1 MSQRKAG
8 RERIVK
14 AKGLNYYYMFHHS
27 FFFCTSFFSI
37 IFKLTIFPFH
47 FAFLTAPHNFKC
59 KFPNWMTKK
68 KQWHTLDYSYSYTFW
83 QNNNTLS
90 IANTTSLMDENY
102 YLNEKL
108 TRHSLFN
115 GDEIRINCVD
125 TIKSTNDYVQLL
137 THYLTEW

>member
-1 MSQRKAG
+1 
-8 RERIVK
+8 
-14 AKGLNYYYMFHHS
+14 MFHHS
-27 FFFCTSFFSI
+27 FFFSFLVLRSHYVRINNFFSS
-37 IFKLTIFPFH
+37 FH

-102 YLNEKL
+102 YPNEKRP
-108 TRHSLFN
+108 RHSLFN